1 MDYYNKIDEAYL
13 TELQNPMRKLKFK
26 VEILSHYEGAIG
38 QITND
43 LSSAEVGSISI
54 NKEQGCRR
62 SCSFTIIDRDEKY
75 LPQVDSWFWY
85 NRKFKLFIGV
95 VVSNDIYWFPQGV
108 FITKS
113 ATAHGKAIAIEGID
127 KYGFLNGE
135 LNARMCLVEYQASVT
150 NSKKGTKIA
159 DLIRDTLMLD
169 LGNNIPLDPV
179 EPLIDPIFYD
189 AELYDDIV
197 VDEGGYLGEIFD
209 KLAEMY
215 GANIYYDVNGRLRME
230 RVFNYNLPSWYRH
243 LSPQSNLGEVD
254 IAETDIDVQY
264 NYDGVNIVTVTTDN
278 TNGEIYSYT
287 AKNENPQSPVCITS
301 VGYKGLDGGTYY
313 ISLGDT
319 TLDSGEEKCR
329 MQAEY
334 ILLQNTCMGTSVS
347 FNYPSLPH
355 LDVDNTIELTNEYYK
370 FKKQLFLIQSLTIPL
385 SNGEMTI
392 EATNLQW
399 LPFDTDCIS
408 IYCETLSDTVTISYD
423 TNGGKDKGGNT
434 ITYKSINQAPTKQIV
449 LQGGDMYNEN
459 KLFAWTDSLG
469 NKYNYGDVYTIPNNN
484 TTLTAQWITGNEVTV
499 TNTLSADST
508 VEFQSMSPSRCLIRY
523 DDNEVVRR
531 NTNTIST
538 FKKNYSLGTHDT
550 TIVSESDDLTNF
562 DNAFDKGTTTKIDCS
577 KVKATYLTSPMGNGF
592 ENITDFVFP
601 ANLANISTSEGVLS
615 GCKKLTNIAFPTV
628 YCDISSPESFLANST
643 FVNGLELPYT
653 LNFVPMVSVDG
664 QTGIEEIKRNE
675 ILKGSHVIGNLTIK
689 AATTNKCVVYV
700 NKETTSL
707 VIYPATVQGRFYL
720 MGKGI
725 DGDLSGLQ
733 SIQIGRSTNINDTDG
748 FASNT
753 SANINLSLDFQSG
766 NCTTKIPKNA
776 FNGYSGNTINVVIY
790 GNVTDSNGIT
800 LESGSFCN
808 MPNMTKLPMTN
819 SASLKV
825 VPENCMNNL
834 SSLISA
840 ATGYVVDVEGCNNMS
855 NLTTLR
861 IESPCEKVNGFNN
874 CPKLKSLS
882 FMSDGKVTEIGGL
895 NGNAITTFYIPNT
908 AISVSGVNNCPSL
921 TTVSIGKSLESFTGF
936 NNCPLLNTFN
946 VNSANTHFRV
956 VNNCL
961 YQDNKFCRAP
971 ASSWYG
977 SNVVV
982 ANGTTEI
989 MSNAFQQSSMTSI
1002 SFPESLF
1009 TINQNAIKS
1018 TSIDQV
1024 IFHSEY
1030 DESLGKYTDTSIND
1044 LSAFDNVT
1052 VGIMF
1057 GYGNGITDVT
1067 DSRCLPIVKYC
1078 IEHNINY
1085 VDMNETNTNARGT
1098 IGISGNA
1105 ELDGDN

>member
-1 MDYYNKIDEAYL
+1 MDYYNKIDNAYL
-13 TELQNPMRKLKFK
+13 AELHKPMRKMYVKM
-26 VEILSHYEGAIG
+26 EILSHYEGAIG
-38 QITND
+38 EITSD
-43 LSSAEVGSISI
+43 LSSTDGSITI

-62 SCSFTIIDRDEKY
+62 SCSLSIIDRSGKY
-75 LPQVDSWFWY
+75 IPQKDSSFWY
-85 NRKFKLFIGV
+85 NRKFKIFIGLQV
-95 VVSNDIYWFPQGV
+95 DENIYWFPQGV
-108 FITKS
+108 FVTKS
-113 ATAHGKAIAIEGID
+113 ANSNGRRLNVEGVD
-127 KYGFLNGE
+127 KYGFLDGT

-150 NSKKGTKIA
+150 NSKKGTNIA
-159 DLIRDTLMLD
+159 TLIKDTLMLD

-179 EPLIDPIFYD
+179 EPIIDPIFYNVT
-189 AELYDDIV
+189 LYDDIV

-209 KLAEMY
+209 KIAEMY

-243 LSPQSNLGEVD
+243 LSPQFELSETE
-254 IAETDIDVQY
+254 ITETDINYTY
-264 NYDGVNIVTVTTDN
+264 NYDGVNIITVTTDN
-278 TNGEIYSYT
+278 TSGEIYSYT
-287 AKNENPQSPVCITS
+287 AKNENPQSPVNINAI
-301 VGYKGLDGGTYY
+301 GYKGLDGGTYY
-313 ISLGDT
+313 IPLGDT
-319 TLDSGEEKCR
+319 SEESGEEKCR
-329 MQAEY
+329 QQAEY
-334 ILLQNTCMGTSVS
+334 MLLQHACMSTGISY
-347 FNYPSLPH
+347 NLPIIPH
-355 LDVDNTIELTNEYYK
+355 LNVDNTVRVSNDYYN
-370 FKKQLFLIQSLTIPL
+370 FDKQLFIVNSITMPL
-385 SNGEMTI
+385 SATEMSI

-408 IYCETLSDTVTISYD
+408 IYCETSSDTVAISYN
-423 TNGGKDKGGNT
+423 TNGGKDKNGNV
-434 ITYKSINQAPTKQIV
+434 ITYENVKQVPNKQIV

-459 KLFAWTDSLG
+459 KLLAWTDSQG
-469 NKYNYGDVYTIPNNN
+469 NRYNFGDVYTIPNSN
-484 TTLTAQWITGNEVTV
+484 TTLTAEWITGNEVTV

-592 ENITDFVFP
+592 ENMTDFVFP
-601 ANLANISTSEGVLS
+601 TNLANISTSKGVLS
-615 GCKKLTNIAFPTV
+615 GCKKLANIKFPTA
-628 YCDISSPESFLANST
+628 YCDISHPESFLANST

-653 LNFVPMVSVDG
+653 LNFTPMVSVDK
-664 QTGIEEIKRNE
+664 QTGVEEIKQNE
-675 ILKGSHVIGNLTIK
+675 MLKGSHVVGKLSIK

-707 VIYPATVQGRFYL
+707 IIYPATVQGRFYL

-725 DGDLSGLQ
+725 EGDLSRLQ
-733 SIQIGRSTNINDTDG
+733 SIQIGRSTNINDTNS

-819 SASLKV
+819 STSLKTI
-825 VPENCMNNL
+825 PENCMNNL
-834 SSLISA
+834 TSLTSA
-840 ATGYVVDVEGCNNMS
+840 TTGYVVDVEGCNDMP

-861 IESPCEKVNGFNN
+861 IESSCENVNGFND
-874 CPKLKSLS
+874 CPKLRSLS
-882 FMSDGKVTEIGGL
+882 FMSDGKVKEIGGL
-895 NGNAITTFYIPNT
+895 NNNAIVTFYIPNM
-908 AISVSGVNNCPSL
+908 ALSVSGVNNCSAL
-921 TTVSIGKSLESFTGF
+921 TTVVIGNSLISFTGF
-936 NNCPLLNTFN
+936 NNCPKLNKFT
-946 VNSANTHFRV
+946 VNSANTTFKV
-956 VNNCL
+956 INDNL
-961 YQDNKFCRAP
+961 YQGNKLCRVP
-971 ASSWYG
+971 MNKSDIT
-977 SNVVV
+977 V

-989 MSNAFQQSSMTSI
+989 MSNAIQVTSVNNI
-1002 SFPESLF
+1002 SIPNGCTLANGS
-1009 TINQNAIKS
+1009 IKS
-1018 TSIDQV
+1018 QSVGQI
-1024 IFHSEY
+1024 IFHTSFNAEI
-1030 DESLGKYTDTSIND
+1030 GKYNNLTMTDFST
-1044 LSAFDNVT
+1044 LDNVQ
-1052 VGIMF
+1052 VGTIF
-1057 GYGNGITDVT
+1057 TYGNGITDT
-1067 DSRCLPIVKYC
+1067 TNANCLPVVKYC
-1078 IEHNINY
+1078 IEHDINY

>member
-1 MDYYNKIDEAYL
+1 MDYYNKIDNAYL
-13 TELQNPMRKLKFK
+13 AELHKPMRKMYVKM
-26 VEILSHYEGAIG
+26 EILSHYEGAIG
-38 QITND
+38 EITSD
-43 LSSAEVGSISI
+43 LSSTDGSITI

-62 SCSFTIIDRDEKY
+62 SCSLSIIDRSGKY
-75 LPQVDSWFWY
+75 LTQKDSPFWY
-85 NRKFKLFIGV
+85 NRKFKIFIGLQV
-95 VVSNDIYWFPQGV
+95 DENIYWFPQGV
-108 FITKS
+108 FVTKS
-113 ATAHGKAIAIEGID
+113 ANSNGRRLNVEGVD
-127 KYGFLNGE
+127 KYGFLDGT

-150 NSKKGTKIA
+150 NSKKGTNIA
-159 DLIRDTLMLD
+159 TLIKDTLMLD

-179 EPLIDPIFYD
+179 EPIIDPIFYNVT
-189 AELYDDIV
+189 LYDDIV

-209 KLAEMY
+209 KIAEMY

-243 LSPQSNLGEVD
+243 LSPQFELSETE
-254 IAETDIDVQY
+254 ITETDINYTY
-264 NYDGVNIVTVTTDN
+264 NYDSVNIITVTTDN
-278 TNGEIYSYT
+278 TSGEIYSYT
-287 AKNENPQSPVCITS
+287 AKNENPQSPVNINA

-313 ISLGDT
+313 IPLGDT
-319 TLDSGEEKCR
+319 NKESGEEKCR
-329 MQAEY
+329 QQAEY
-334 ILLQNTCMGTSVS
+334 MLLQHTCMSTGISYNLPIT
-347 FNYPSLPH
+347 PH
-355 LDVDNTIELTNEYYK
+355 LNVDNTVRVSNDYYN
-370 FKKQLFLIQSLTIPL
+370 FDKQLFIVNSITMPL
-385 SNGEMTI
+385 SVTEMSI

-408 IYCETLSDTVTISYD
+408 IYCETLSDAVAISYD

-434 ITYKSINQAPTKQIV
+434 ITYKSINQAPNKQIV

-459 KLFAWTDSLG
+459 KLFAWTDSQG
-469 NKYNYGDVYTIPNNN
+469 NKYNYGDVYTIPNNS
-484 TTLTAQWITGNEVTV
+484 TTLTAQWIAGNEVTV

-550 TIVSESDDLTNF
+550 TIVSESDYLTNF

-628 YCDISSPESFLANST
+628 YCNISSPESFLANST

-707 VIYPATVQGRFYL
+707 VIYPATAQGRFYL

-790 GNVTDSNGIT
+790 GNVTNSNGIT

-819 SASLKV
+819 STSLKV
-825 VPENCMNNL
+825 IPENCMNNL
-834 SSLISA
+834 ASLTSA
-840 ATGYVVDVEGCNNMS
+840 TTGYVVDVEGCNDMT
-855 NLTTLR
+855 NLITLR
-861 IESPCEKVNGFNN
+861 IESSCEKVNGFNN

-882 FMSDGKVTEIGGL
+882 FMSDGKVKEIGGL
-895 NGNAITTFYIPNT
+895 NNNAITTFYIPNT
-908 AISVSGVNNCPSL
+908 ALSVSGVNNCSAL
-921 TTVSIGKSLESFTGF
+921 TTVVIGNSLISFTGF
-936 NNCPLLNTFN
+936 NNCPKLNKFT
-946 VNSANTHFRV
+946 VNSANTTFKV
-956 VNNCL
+956 INDNL
-961 YQDNKFCRAP
+961 YQGNKLCRVP
-971 ASSWYG
+971 MNKSDIT
-977 SNVVV
+977 V

-989 MSNAFQQSSMTSI
+989 MSNAIQVTSVNNI
-1002 SFPESLF
+1002 SIPNGCTLANGS
-1009 TINQNAIKS
+1009 IKS
-1018 TSIDQV
+1018 QSVGQI
-1024 IFHSEY
+1024 IFHTSFNAEI
-1030 DESLGKYTDTSIND
+1030 GKYNNLTMTDFST
-1044 LSAFDNVT
+1044 LDNVQ
-1052 VGIMF
+1052 VGTIF
-1057 GYGNGITDVT
+1057 TYGNGITDT
-1067 DSRCLPIVKYC
+1067 TNANCLPVVKYC

>member
-113 ATAHGKAIAIEGID
+113 ATAHGKALAIEGID

-347 FNYPSLPH
+347 FNYPNLPH

-408 IYCETLSDTVTISYD
+408 IHCETLSDTVTISYN
-423 TNGGKDKGGNT
+423 TNGGKDKDGNT
-434 ITYKSINQAPTKQIV
+434 ITYKSISQPPNKQIV

-459 KLFAWTDSLG
+459 KLFVWTDSQG
-469 NKYNYGDVYTIPNNN
+469 NKYNYGDVYTVPNNN
-484 TTLTAQWITGNEVTV
+484 ATLTAQWITGNEVTV

-531 NTNTIST
+531 NTNTISI

-562 DNAFDKGTTTKIDCS
+562 DNAFDKETTTKIDCS

-592 ENITDFVFP
+592 ENMTDFVFP
-601 ANLANISTSEGVLS
+601 ANLANISTSKGVLS
-615 GCKKLTNIAFPTV
+615 GCKKLANITFPTV
-628 YCDISSPESFLANST
+628 YCDISHPESFLANST

-653 LNFVPMVSVDG
+653 LNFTPMVSVG
-664 QTGIEEIKRNE
+664 KQTGVEEIKQNE
-675 ILKGSHVIGNLTIK
+675 ILKGSHVVRSLNIK
-689 AATTNKCVVYV
+689 ASTTNKCVVYV

-720 MGKGI
+720 MDKGI

-753 SANINLSLDFQSG
+753 SANINLSLDLQSG

-819 SASLKV
+819 STSLKV
-825 VPENCMNNL
+825 IPENCMNNL
-834 SSLISA
+834 ASLTSA
-840 ATGYVVDVEGCNNMS
+840 TTGYVVDVGGCNDMP

-861 IESPCEKVNGFNN
+861 IESSCEKVNGFNN

-882 FMSDGKVTEIGGL
+882 FMSDGKVKEIGGL
-895 NGNAITTFYIPNT
+895 NNNAITTFYIPNT
-908 AISVSGVNNCPSL
+908 ALSVSGVNNCSAL
-921 TTVSIGKSLESFTGF
+921 TTVVIGASLTSFTGF
-936 NNCPLLNTFN
+936 NNCPKLNKFTVDSSNTTFK
-946 VNSANTHFRV
+946 VID
-956 VNNCL
+956 NNL
-961 YQDNKFCRAP
+961 YQGSKLCRTPMNKSDIVI
-971 ASSWYG
+971 AS
-977 SNVVV
+977 
-982 ANGTTEI
+982 GTTEI
-989 MSNAFQQSSMTSI
+989 MANAIQVAFANSI
-1002 SFPESLF
+1002 SIPNDCILANGS
-1009 TINQNAIKS
+1009 IKCQS
-1018 TSIDQV
+1018 VGQI
-1024 IFHSEY
+1024 IFHTSFNTET
-1030 DESLGKYTDTSIND
+1030 GKYNNLTMTDFST
-1044 LSAFDNVT
+1044 LDNVQ
-1052 VGIMF
+1052 VGTIF
-1057 GYGNGITDVT
+1057 TYGNGITDT
-1067 DSRCLPIVKYC
+1067 TNANCLPVVKYC

-1085 VDMNETNTNARGT
+1085 VDMNETNTNARGA

>member
-1 MDYYNKIDEAYL
+1 
-13 TELQNPMRKLKFK
+13 
-26 VEILSHYEGAIG
+26 
-38 QITND
+38 
-43 LSSAEVGSISI
+43 
-54 NKEQGCRR
+54 
-62 SCSFTIIDRDEKY
+62 
-75 LPQVDSWFWY
+75 
-85 NRKFKLFIGV
+85 
-95 VVSNDIYWFPQGV
+95 
-108 FITKS
+108 
-113 ATAHGKAIAIEGID
+113 
-127 KYGFLNGE
+127 
-135 LNARMCLVEYQASVT
+135 
-150 NSKKGTKIA
+150 
-159 DLIRDTLMLD
+159 
-169 LGNNIPLDPV
+169 
-179 EPLIDPIFYD
+179 
-189 AELYDDIV
+189 
-197 VDEGGYLGEIFD
+197 
-209 KLAEMY
+209 MY

-408 IYCETLSDTVTISYD
+408 IYCETLSDAVAISYD

-434 ITYKSINQAPTKQIV
+434 ITYKSINQAPNKQIV

-459 KLFAWTDSLG
+459 KLFAWTDSQG
-469 NKYNYGDVYTIPNNN
+469 NKYNYGDVYTVPNNN
-484 TTLTAQWITGNEVTV
+484 TTLIAQWITGNEVTV
-499 TNTLSADST
+499 TNTLSTDST

-531 NTNTIST
+531 NTKTIST

-562 DNAFDKGTTTKIDCS
+562 DNAFDKETTTKIDCS

-592 ENITDFVFP
+592 ENMTDFVFP
-601 ANLANISTSEGVLS
+601 ANLSNILTSKGVLS
-615 GCKKLTNIAFPTV
+615 GCKKLTKITFPV
-628 YCDISSPESFLANST
+628 AYCDISHPESFLANST

-653 LNFVPMVSVDG
+653 LNFTPMVSVDK
-664 QTGIEEIKRNE
+664 QTGVEEIKQNE
-675 ILKGSHVIGNLTIK
+675 ILKGSHVVGNLNIK

-700 NKETTSL
+700 NQETTSL
-707 VIYPATVQGRFYL
+707 IIYPATVQGRFYL

-790 GNVTDSNGIT
+790 GNVTDSNGIM

-819 SASLKV
+819 STSLKV
-825 VPENCMNNL
+825 IPENCMNNL
-834 SSLISA
+834 ASLTSA
-840 ATGYVVDVEGCNNMS
+840 TTGYVVDVEGCNDMP

-861 IESPCEKVNGFNN
+861 IESSCEIVNGFNN

-882 FMSDGKVTEIGGL
+882 FMSDGKVKEIGGL
-895 NGNAITTFYIPNT
+895 NNNAITTFYIPSM
-908 AISVSGVNNCPSL
+908 ALSVSGVNNCSAL
-921 TTVSIGKSLESFTGF
+921 TTVVIGASLTSFTGF
-936 NNCPLLNTFN
+936 NNCPKLNKFTVDSSNTTFK
-946 VNSANTHFRV
+946 V
-956 VNNCL
+956 VENNL
-961 YQDNKFCRAP
+961 YQGDKLCRVP
-971 ASSWYG
+971 MSKSDI
-977 SNVVV
+977 VVT
-982 ANGTTEI
+982 NGTTEI
-989 MSNAFQQSSMTSI
+989 MSNAIQVVFANSI
-1002 SFPESLF
+1002 SIPNGCILANDS
-1009 TINQNAIKS
+1009 IKCQS
-1018 TSIDQV
+1018 VGQI
-1024 IFHSEY
+1024 IFHTSFNTET
-1030 DESLGKYTDTSIND
+1030 GKYNNLTMTDFST
-1044 LSAFDNVT
+1044 LDNVQ
-1052 VGIMF
+1052 VGTIF
-1057 GYGNGITDVT
+1057 TYGNGITDT
-1067 DSRCLPIVKYC
+1067 TNANCLPVVKYC
-1078 IEHNINY
+1078 IEHDINY
-1085 VDMNETNTNARGT
+1085 VDMNETNTNARGV